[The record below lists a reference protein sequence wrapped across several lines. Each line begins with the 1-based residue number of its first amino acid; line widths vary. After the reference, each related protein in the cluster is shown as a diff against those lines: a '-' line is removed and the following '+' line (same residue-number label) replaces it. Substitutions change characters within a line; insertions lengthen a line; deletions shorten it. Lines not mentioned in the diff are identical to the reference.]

1 MSGEE
6 EVKVTL
12 SGKWWG
18 SSARELAERMK
29 VKH

>member
-18 SSARELAERMK
+18 SSGRELAERNES
-29 VKH
+29 